1 MSRHFRISL
10 RSFIFLLLSLCVSVP
25 VLSYGYSRSL
35 RVESEALAQ
44 IDLSN
49 KHATERNAEHIE
61 TLISSRIEVMQALA
75 GTLATMDV
83 WTPTQLQ
90 QLARATVDSVDA
102 VQYLTIAD
110 ASGVSIVFYPSR
122 APGHLA
128 GVSYNDR
135 AYIQRLRATNEP
147 VVSKVII
154 GRSSKVAQIAIAA
167 PIMTSS
173 GEFRGFVTATVPI
186 ATLVEEIMDTRDAAL
201 QQRILVLD
209 AASQVLA
216 DTDDATL
223 ASLLSVADAPFLTMT
238 EPAHSAGTA
247 EARDELGNTVRRAR
261 LPITFPGAPWSIW
274 SMVPQRTVDAT
285 LARERDS
292 VLRSTGVAIIVSF
305 IFVMLLSRAIT
316 SRVRELKQFAINIGH
331 GRLDLR
337 FGEAPFWLPAEL
349 ELLRAASN
357 STLTDLESSVAE
369 RESLLREIAENSE
382 AMKPLVAAWD
392 HVGDAIEFTDPTG
405 RILFENP
412 SAKTR
417 RLSAPPS
424 EERVSRLF
432 TASES
437 VKRMM
442 TDLRA
447 GAAWRGS
454 ISYEGSAGNHIHEDV
469 TASPIL
475 TEEGA
480 LVRIIIIWKDVS
492 GAIFQQ
498 ERANRNERLVA
509 LGTMAATVAHEINNP
524 LTYVRGNIYEVREQL
539 EAASYPSSGDMLE
552 CLDDALEGADRV
564 AMIVSR
570 MLRLVRREEARDARC
585 DLDVVVRSAVDVTGN
600 ALKHRASLTVELH
613 NSGWVRMAES
623 SLFQVLVNL
632 LNNAAQAIPLSSSET
647 HEIKISARR
656 VDQWVELSVS
666 DTGTGMS
673 AAQIKNAFD
682 PFFTTKQI
690 GEGTGLGLPLA
701 KSMVEGAGG
710 TITVKSTPRVGTTLF
725 IRLKTALAPRAED
738 APKTAPS
745 DPSTPTSRAPIK
757 GRILI
762 VDDEDA
768 VARAISRMLGE
779 HETEVCTSAAKAL
792 ELLARIRF
800 DVVLSDVMMPQLN
813 GVELYQRAVAQD
825 PALHDRWVFMSGGMF
840 GGETAG
846 MVKQTGCMLIE
857 KPINSGQLKEAI
869 QQRLAPSTGR
879 LH

>member
-1 MSRHFRISL
+1 M
-10 RSFIFLLLSLCVSVP
+10 P
-25 VLSYGYSRSL
+25 VLLYGYSRSL
-35 RVESEALAQ
+35 RLESEVLAQ
-44 IDLSN
+44 VDLSN
-49 KHATERNAEHIE
+49 KIATERNADHIE
-61 TLISSRIEVMQALA
+61 TLISSRIEVTQALA
-75 GTLATMDV
+75 GTLATMDA
-83 WTPTQLQ
+83 WSPTQLQ
-90 QLARATVDSVDA
+90 QLAKATVESVDA
-102 VQYLTIAD
+102 VQYITIAD
-110 ASGVSIVFYPSR
+110 ASGISKVFYPSR

-167 PIMTSS
+167 PIMTST

-186 ATLVEEIMDTRDAAL
+186 ATLVEEIMDTTDTAL

-216 DTDDATL
+216 DTNDVQL
-223 ASLLSVADAPFLTMT
+223 ASLLSLADARFLTAT
-238 EPAHSAGTA
+238 DPAQSAQYAQTR
-247 EARDELGNTVRRAR
+247 ETHDERGNMVRHAR
-261 LPITFPGAPWSIW
+261 LPIKFPGAPWSIW
-274 SMVPQRTVDAT
+274 SMVPQQTVDES

-305 IFVMLLSRAIT
+305 LCVILLSRVIT
-316 SRVRELKQFAINIGH
+316 SRVKELKQFAINIGR

-337 FGEAPFWLPAEL
+337 FGGAPFWLPAEL
-349 ELLRAASN
+349 ELLRATSN
-357 STLTDLESSVAE
+357 STLTDLESSVTE
-369 RESLLREIAENSE
+369 RESLLRALEDKSE
-382 AMKPLVAAWD
+382 AMRPLAAAWD

-417 RLSAPPS
+417 RAFAPPS
-424 EERVSRLF
+424 EKQVSRLF

-447 GAAWRGS
+447 GTSWRGS
-454 ISYEGSAGNHIHEDV
+454 ISYEGNPGDHIHEDV

-475 TEEGA
+475 AEDGV

-492 GAIFQQ
+492 RAVFQQ

-524 LTYVRGNIYEVREQL
+524 LTYVRANIDEVREQL
-539 EAASYPSSGDMLE
+539 ETASYPNSGDMLE
-552 CLDDALEGADRV
+552 CLDDALEGSDRV

-570 MLRLVRREEARDARC
+570 MLRLVRREEARDAQC
-585 DLDVVVRSAVDVTGN
+585 DLDVVVRSATEVTGN
-600 ALKHRASLTVELH
+600 AIKHRASLSIELG
-613 NSGWVRMAES
+613 NSGWVKMTES

-632 LNNAAQAIPLSSSET
+632 LNNAAQAIPVSSSEA
-647 HEIKISARR
+647 HEVKVSAHR
-656 VDQWVELSVS
+656 VDEWVEISIS

-673 AAQIKNAFD
+673 AAQINSAFD
-682 PFFTTKQI
+682 PFFTTKRV

-710 TITVKSTPRVGTTLF
+710 LITVTSVPGLGTTFL
-725 IRLKTALAPRAED
+725 IRLRAALTPESND
-738 APKTAPS
+738 APTTGALDPGAPVPRS
-745 DPSTPTSRAPIK
+745 SIK

-762 VDDEDA
+762 VDDDDA
-768 VARAISRMLGE
+768 VARAIGRMLGE
-779 HETEVCTSAAKAL
+779 HETEVCTSATAAL
-792 ELLARIRF
+792 ELLGRVRF
-800 DVVLSDVMMPQLN
+800 DVVLSDVMMPQMN

-825 PALHDRWVFMSGGMF
+825 PELHDRWVFISGGMF
-840 GGETAG
+840 GGETAAR
-846 MVKQTGCMLIE
+846 VKETGCILIE
-857 KPINSGQLKEAI
+857 KPLDSGGLKKTI
-869 QQRLAPSTGR
+869 QQQLTASTGR